1 MVRLIFRI
9 SVGAVRRTLWELS
22 ECFGAESKAK
32 QVGAGNNIYGGG
44 IGRRM
49 GCSGDGNT
57 DKNVRYCSQGFNSQQ
72 PEQTPVHVRCKSLP
86 VVFYERSKNMTVREL
101 YEWAE
106 EHEALDYDIEIPY
119 RDDGGYYYG
128 CDDAEPC
135 IEERY
140 NKWNT
145 EQVVN
150 L

>member
-1 MVRLIFRI
+1 
-9 SVGAVRRTLWELS
+9 
-22 ECFGAESKAK
+22 
-32 QVGAGNNIYGGG
+32 
-44 IGRRM
+44 
-49 GCSGDGNT
+49 
-57 DKNVRYCSQGFNSQQ
+57 
-72 PEQTPVHVRCKSLP
+72 
-86 VVFYERSKNMTVREL
+86 MTVREL
-101 YEWAE
+101 YVWAE